1 MELVTA
7 LAKLTQV
14 MPIAGVQSMEEED
27 LEGPPGAEQLK
38 ARSLGLGDETSC
50 LKRTRCSP
58 VMDQIISPSMS
69 VEKVVGVALA
79 NAAANQQGQLR
90 GAASMVPAPAGAP
103 IPSRT
108 SCSDVVGRVS
118 VCKTSLPKCRE
129 LGPGPPLPSS
139 KLRDSPDS
147 TVAVAQGHSQSKLA
161 SKKRSITEDAP
172 QGKVAAT
179 ALGVRSVSPSPFRV
193 RPAGYDCKRRA
204 VASAVWAA
212 KLGAENAIR
221 LVSARLPQSAV
232 VNQQSS

>member
-1 MELVTA
+1 MSQLSILKAAPRCSVDGAGSSWCSHTVE
-7 LAKLTQV
+7 AKLIR
-14 MPIAGVQSMEEED
+14 PA
-27 LEGPPGAEQLK
+27 
-38 ARSLGLGDETSC
+38 SLRRAC
-50 LKRTRCSP
+50 P
-58 VMDQIISPSMS
+58 
-69 VEKVVGVALA
+69 
-79 NAAANQQGQLR
+79 LR
-90 GAASMVPAPAGAP
+90 P
-103 IPSRT
+103 RT